1 MIEAKKFLDIY
12 EGFISSVISMDKYV
26 NKFIH
31 SEDLYN
37 IMKTTKYSDES
48 AVEFILSFLAI
59 SEKQVKAKEELDFID
74 RASEFIKKNEK
85 LEYFSM
91 NIKSENEKFVTDNY
105 YIKSLFDKINEEN
118 EIISNEIQQLKN
130 NQIKNL
136 ISAFE
141 SLVSN
146 LFVHQFNY
154 HQNPNIL
161 NKESINFKDISHI
174 IEVKDIEDFV
184 IDQKVISIMYKSFN
198 SWVTR
203 YCDDFVDGGS
213 KKINKH
219 HSSELE
225 LLNEVFERRHILT
238 HNNGII
244 NHLYISKTASSI
256 LEKDI
261 QVGNKVEVTNE
272 YVDKT
277 TDLVLYFGTI
287 LFLNSL
293 KFKQV
298 LKHDELKDR
307 INLIGLK
314 LIENEKF
321 SVAEYLF
328 NSLVNQNDDEGIF
341 FYNMWLAKVL
351 DNNDIDKKEL
361 NEYIHRKDKLEVSDE
376 LALCIFNKQD
386 YIKFLEDFL
395 STKDYDFKVHILRMP
410 IFKIIEKENDFIE
423 FYNKNLYT

>member
-1 MIEAKKFLDIY
+1 MIEAKRFLDIY
-12 EGFISSVISMDKYV
+12 DGFINSVISMDKYV

-31 SEDLYN
+31 SKDLYN
-37 IMKTTKYSDES
+37 IMKTTRYSDES
-48 AVEFILSFLAI
+48 AVEFVLSFLTI
-59 SEKQVKAKEELDFID
+59 SEKEVKSIEETDFIEK
-74 RASEFIKKNEK
+74 ANEFMERDEK
-85 LEYFSM
+85 LEYFFK
-91 NIKSENEKFVTDNY
+91 NIKSENDKFVTDNY

-118 EIISNEIQQLKN
+118 KIIANEIQQLKN

-136 ISAFE
+136 VSAFE

-146 LFVHQFNY
+146 LFVHQFKY
-154 HQNPNIL
+154 HQDPNVF
-161 NKESINFKDISHI
+161 NKENINFKDISHI
-174 IEVKDIEDFV
+174 TDIKDIEDFV

-198 SWVTR
+198 SWVTK
-203 YCDDFVDGGS
+203 YCDDFVQGGS
-213 KKINKH
+213 KKINKDF
-219 HSSELE
+219 SNELE

-244 NHLYISKTASSI
+244 NHLYLSKTASNI

-261 QVGNKVEVTNE
+261 KVGNKVEVTNE
-272 YVDKT
+272 YIDKT

-287 LFLNSL
+287 LFLNSS
-293 KFKQV
+293 KFKNV
-298 LKHDELKDR
+298 LKHDDLKNH

-328 NSLVNQNDDEGIF
+328 DLLFNQNSDEEIF
-341 FYNMWLAKVL
+341 FYNLWLAKVL

-361 NEYIHRKDKLEVSDE
+361 NEYIRNKDKLEVSDA
-376 LALCIFNKQD
+376 LALCIFNKEG
-386 YIKFLEDFL
+386 YIKFLEGFL

-410 IFKIIEKENDFIE
+410 IFKIIENENDFIE